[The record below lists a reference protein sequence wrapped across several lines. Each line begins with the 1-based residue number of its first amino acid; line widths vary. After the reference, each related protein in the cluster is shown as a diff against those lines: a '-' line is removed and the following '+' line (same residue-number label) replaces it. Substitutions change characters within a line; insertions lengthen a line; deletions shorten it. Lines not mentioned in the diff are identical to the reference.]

1 MTPFKHTHIWLAL
14 GCLAAAA
21 LSLVIWIPQDVDTG
35 LIEKIRR
42 QVTIGDALAP
52 TLATAIIALGAGLL
66 LIQRPDPI
74 PSGISLTNLLFLAAL
89 LSLFGLAFAV
99 MRWAGPA
106 LVGLVTLMS
115 DDPRSY
121 RDLRDTAP
129 WKYIGFLLGSTGL
142 ITTCIAAIET
152 RFSWRALLIAL
163 AATTAL
169 IALYD
174 LPFDDLLL
182 PPNGDV

>member
-1 MTPFKHTHIWLAL
+1 MT
-14 GCLAAAA
+14 
-21 LSLVIWIPQDVDTG
+21 
-35 LIEKIRR
+35 
-42 QVTIGDALAP
+42 
-52 TLATAIIALGAGLL
+52 
-66 LIQRPDPI
+66 
-74 PSGISLTNLLFLAAL
+74 
-89 LSLFGLAFAV
+89 
-99 MRWAGPA
+99 
-106 LVGLVTLMS
+106 

-121 RDLRDTAP
+121 RDLRDTLP

-163 AATTAL
+163 VATTAL
-169 IALYD
+169 MALYD